1 MPALLLLFFV
11 CKLNE
16 RRSCELIEEEVSKFK
31 LFYASIYSIC
41 SACHRRECYKYSQKS
56 PKYDSTAL
64 SETCT

>member
-1 MPALLLLFFV
+1 MLVLLLLFFV

-31 LFYASIYSIC
+31 LLYASIYSIC
-41 SACHRRECYKYSQKS
+41 STCHRREYYKYSQKS

-64 SETCT
+64 SETCA